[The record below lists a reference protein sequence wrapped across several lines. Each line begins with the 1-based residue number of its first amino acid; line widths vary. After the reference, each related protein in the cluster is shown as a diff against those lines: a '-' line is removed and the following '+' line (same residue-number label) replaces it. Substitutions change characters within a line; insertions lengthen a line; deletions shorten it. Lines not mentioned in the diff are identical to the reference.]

1 MVDPRPAVQQERGD
15 SRPELSDAARKGG
28 GGEGRTIRVL
38 IVDDNVDL
46 ALGLARWLEIS
57 GLEVR
62 VAHDG
67 RSGVREAQAWLPD
80 YVLVDIGLPGMDGY
94 MVAADLRRE
103 PALARATII
112 AISGYGPE
120 DAGPV
125 SEGGWFDHHLVKPI
139 DNAALLRLLTRTG
152 PAGAHGLERPAR

>member
-1 MVDPRPAVQQERGD
+1 MIDPRPTIRHERGD
-15 SRPELSDAARKGG
+15 SLPEFSDSARRGG
-28 GGEGRTIRVL
+28 GGPGRIIRVL

-80 YVLVDIGLPGMDGY
+80 FVLVDIGLPGMDGY

-103 PALARATII
+103 PALGGAKII

-120 DAGPV
+120 DAGSV
-125 SEGGWFDHHLVKPI
+125 SQGRWFDHHLVKPI
-139 DNAALLRLLTRTG
+139 DNAALLKLLTR
-152 PAGAHGLERPAR
+152 